1 MKSSEKTMKKDW
13 RKKLNNLVP
22 LELIVQ
28 RIIDNYRPEKIILFG
43 SLAYG
48 NPTDE
53 SDIDLFI
60 IKDDSKRRIDRFCE
74 VMKLLRD
81 IKGISIEPIVFTN
94 EELQERLNLEDD
106 FILEIINKGKVLYER
121 KQ

>member
-1 MKSSEKTMKKDW
+1 MKTKM
-13 RKKLNNLVP
+13 NNLVP
-22 LELIVQ
+22 LKLIVK
-28 RIIDNYRPEKIILFG
+28 RIIDNYQPEKIILFG
-43 SLAYG
+43 SHAYG

-60 IKDDSKRRIDRFCE
+60 IKDDSKRRIDRGCE
-74 VMKLLRD
+74 VMKILRD

-106 FILEIINKGKVLYER
+106 FIMEIVNRGKMLYER
-121 KQ
+121 K